1 MNLPSIL
8 ARSRIGPVAGALDR
22 GSFLRQIASIK
33 PDGWSALKHAH
44 RRSFARHRQ
53 VASTYRRSM
62 HQSSVCKA
70 VTLPDL
76 PYAKNALEPTMCE
89 ETLDIHQYVER
100 AVGLAHALKALA

>member
-1 MNLPSIL
+1 
-8 ARSRIGPVAGALDR
+8 
-22 GSFLRQIASIK
+22 
-33 PDGWSALKHAH
+33 
-44 RRSFARHRQ
+44 
-53 VASTYRRSM
+53 M

-100 AVGLAHALKALA
+100 AVGVAHSLKALA

>member
-1 MNLPSIL
+1 M
-8 ARSRIGPVAGALDR
+8 AGALDR

-100 AVGLAHALKALA
+100 AVGLAHSLKALA